1 MPLLRIETNV
11 TADEDQ
17 CQTLITEASQ
27 TVARELGKPEQYVM
41 VALEPNARMLFAG
54 GPAPLAYLELRSI
67 GLAENQTAPLSAALC
82 DLMERTLGIRK
93 DRVFINFASV
103 PPAMWGWNGGTF

>member
-11 TADEDQ
+11 TVEEDQ
-17 CQTLITEASQ
+17 CQTLIAEASQ

-41 VALEPNARMLFAG
+41 VALEPSARMLLAG
-54 GPAPLAYLELRSI
+54 GPAPLAFLELRSI

-93 DRVFINFASV
+93 DRVFINFANV
-103 PPAMWGWNGGTF
+103 PPAMWGWNGGTL